1 MMSRIKDFFENFRA
15 TAARQRAVARV
26 KIEERNLRRRLRY
39 WERRQ
44 MPGVHAM
51 DPRRDVTDMST
62 NQLKAYA
69 RELNRIR
76 GDKIQ
81 PAGISA
87 PGGELLDVDRYNIYA
102 DLWEKRETEKKEAL
116 QRLKLKGIP
125 APVKVAQ
132 LNINPATGELEAEW
146 GAGNFVLQQYGD
158 VQIPKTKETLER
170 RIGQMQKWKS
180 VQERIDIS
188 NANVAKKLAVIDS
201 SLLDAWN
208 GLNDAQKQH
217 LINNENIFDYLNA
230 FTFSTKDEEVRAF
243 MRLFPELASGQLGH
257 LFDLI
262 ETASTLESEEYR
274 KD

>member
-1 MMSRIKDFFENFRA
+1 MSRFKDFFENFRA

-44 MPGVHAM
+44 MPGVHAQ

-69 RELNRIR
+69 RELNQIR

-81 PAGISA
+81 AAGISA
-87 PGGELLDVDRYNIYA
+87 PGGELLDVDRYAIYA
-102 DLWEKRETEKKEAL
+102 DLWEKREAEKKAARES
-116 QRLKLKGIP
+116 LKLKGIP
-125 APVKVAQ
+125 TPLKVAQ
-132 LNINPATGELEAEW
+132 LSVNPMTGELEAEW
-146 GAGNFVLQQYGD
+146 GQGNYVLQPYGQ
-158 VQIPKTKETLER
+158 VKIPMTKESLER
-170 RIGQMQKWKS
+170 RIGQMQNWKS

-243 MRLFPELASGQLGH
+243 MRLFPELASGQLSH
-257 LFDLI
+257 LHDLI
-262 ETASTLESEEYR
+262 NTAKTLEREM
-274 KD
+274 D